1 MVTGWTDLANQT
13 GSSTTFTSDRKTFAM
28 AEPKEG
34 ILLTSGN
41 NEVEFIEFYLA
52 GVSYGI
58 NVSKVQK
65 VIELKSIKVTPMLQ
79 APSSVLGTFH
89 LQDKPVA
96 LIHLAEALNIAT
108 HGQEAERQLILVAT
122 FNRMTTGYV
131 IDGIHKIHRTS
142 WKQFQPMKDDFSIQD
157 STAGGYVTGTIEM
170 DGRVILV
177 LDLER
182 LMLDYYPDYH
192 RPVELVEEPQADVKT
207 KREQLNIVYAEDSR
221 MVRAITEETLLKAGF
236 TGLKSFE
243 DGQKAYDYI
252 IATAETAREQ
262 GKVVSDYI
270 DMIITDIEMP
280 QMDGLTLCK
289 QVKGGDAHMHI
300 PAVVV
305 YSSLITREMAQK
317 CKAVG
322 ADDQLSKPHGDEIVA
337 VIDHL
342 CLGIKPPTSESVA
355 VGGP

>member
-1 MVTGWTDLANQT
+1 MSESN
-13 GSSTTFTSDRKTFAM
+13 
-28 AEPKEG
+28 EG

-65 VIELKSIKVTPMLQ
+65 VIELKSTKITPMLQ
-79 APSSVLGTFH
+79 APPSVIGTFH
-89 LQDKPVA
+89 LQEKPIA
-96 LIHLAEALNIAT
+96 LIDLLNALNISA
-108 HGQEAERQLILVAT
+108 HEQQAERQLILVAT
-122 FNRMTTGYV
+122 FNRATTGYI

-142 WKQFQPMKDDFSIQD
+142 WKQFQPMKDDF
-157 STAGGYVTGTIEM
+157 TGNGVAAGGYVTGTIEM
-170 DGRVILV
+170 DGRVILI

-182 LMLDYYPDYH
+182 LMLDYCPEHHQPAD
-192 RPVELVEEPQADVKT
+192 LVEEPQPETKT
-207 KREQLNIVYAEDSR
+207 RREQLNIVYAEDSR
-221 MVRAITEETLLKAGF
+221 MVRKITEDTLLKAGF

-252 IATAETAREQ
+252 IETANTANEE

-289 QVKGGDAHMHI
+289 QVKDGNSQMHI
-300 PAVVV
+300 PSVIV
-305 YSSLITREMAQK
+305 YSSLITREMAHK
-317 CKAVG
+317 CKSVG
-322 ADDQLSKPHGDEIVA
+322 ADAQLSKPHGEEIIT
-337 VIDHL
+337 VIDQL
-342 CLGIKPPTSESVA
+342 CLGNAKPPPAEPAGVS
-355 VGGP
+355 